1 MKLYDFKDISKIFI
15 VGDIHGE
22 FKEFFNVLKN
32 GLSIKKDCLDDD
44 VHPLIKEENE
54 RMKNVVNQ
62 QMPMFA
68 DFLTDS
74 PTPKRGRKN
83 KYAKSVIF
91 VAGDCGFGFYK
102 EQYYLDVLK
111 GMNEVLKQNDSYIIF
126 IRGNHD
132 DPSYFEN
139 NKLGFDRI
147 ICVEDYSVVKTKNA
161 TTLCVGGA
169 ISIDRVWRKQQE
181 LIINKYSKSF
191 KKKLYWENENVS
203 FNIEK
208 LDDIY
213 KNGIK
218 IDSVITHTSP
228 DFAKPLSKDFDSNWF
243 LLDANLKYDLNNE
256 RKALTDLYNNLIEN
270 ENKIKYWGYGHFHLN
285 LQQLYEN
292 TVFSGQGLS
301 KNPTDIL
308 QSIDQIK
315 KIEELKNNLRQ
326 KEVKMV
332 PVSGFDFTIEDRPM
346 HRNIDVAL
354 EELIGEPMAIN
365 DEELEMNNEP
375 MEIGRNP
382 F

>member
-62 QMPMFA
+62 QMPRFA

-74 PTPKRGRKN
+74 PTPKRCRKN

-243 LLDANLKYDLNNE
+243 LLDANLKDDLNNE
-256 RKALTDLYNNLIEN
+256 RKTLTDLYNNLIEN

-332 PVSGFDFTIEDRPM
+332 QVPGFDFTIEDRPM

-354 EELIGEPMAIN
+354 EELIGEPMVIN

-375 MEIGRNP
+375 MEIDRNP